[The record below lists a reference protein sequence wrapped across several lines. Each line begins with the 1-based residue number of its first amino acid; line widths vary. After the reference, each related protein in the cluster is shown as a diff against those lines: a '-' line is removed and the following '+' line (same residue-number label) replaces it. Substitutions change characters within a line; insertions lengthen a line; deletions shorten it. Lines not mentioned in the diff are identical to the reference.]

1 MTGTITNSPEGYVHK
16 GNRRLTS
23 IDDWHRFAPPKHEIH
38 WKDGRSAKESAR
50 AWIAAAPRMQPDIER
65 TIAACPDVGP
75 LHRWRAEP
83 EARVAIDTF
92 RGEQPNIDVLLVAK
106 DERGPVVVVIE
117 AKADETFG
125 DQLADRYRSAKA
137 ARVANPRSRALDRIE
152 ALLDLFHLDLGQPR
166 VPQLRYQLFTAVAA
180 ALAEAERCSSDRAF
194 FVVHEFVTSLTRSDR
209 RERNGA
215 DLDSFL
221 SIALDSDARLDD
233 GEIAGP
239 FLNQEGL
246 SLFLGKVRTLA

>member
-1 MTGTITNSPEGYVHK
+1 MAPAITNSPEGYLQK
-16 GNRRLTS
+16 DNRRLTS
-23 IDDWHRFAPPKHEIH
+23 IDDWQHFAPPKREVH

-75 LHRWRAEP
+75 LLRWRAEP
-83 EARVAIDTF
+83 EARVPIDSF
-92 RGEQPNIDVLLVAK
+92 RGEQPNIDLLVVAE
-106 DERGPVVVVIE
+106 DGRGPVVVVIE

-125 DQLADRYRSAKA
+125 DQLADRYRNAKA
-137 ARVANPRSRALDRIE
+137 ARASNPRSKALDRIE
-152 ALLDLFHLDLGQPR
+152 ALLDRFRLDLGQPR

-180 ALAEAERCSSDRAF
+180 ALAEAKRRSSDRAL

-209 RERNGA
+209 RERNAA
-215 DLDSFL
+215 DFDSFL
-221 SIALDSDARLDD
+221 SLALHSDANVDD

-239 FLNQEGL
+239 VLIQGL
-246 SLFLGKVRTLA
+246 SLYVGKARTLA

>member
-1 MTGTITNSPEGYVHK
+1 M
-16 GNRRLTS
+16 TS
-23 IDDWHRFAPPKHEIH
+23 IDDWHRFAPPKREVH

-50 AWIAAAPRMQPDIER
+50 AWMAAAHRMPPDIER
-65 TIAACPDVGP
+65 TIAACPDMGP
-75 LHRWRAEP
+75 LLRWHAEP
-83 EARVAIDTF
+83 EARVTIDTF
-92 RGEQPNIDVLLVAK
+92 RGEQPNIDMLLVAE

-125 DQLADRYRSAKA
+125 DQIADRYRSAKA
-137 ARVANPRSRALDRIE
+137 ARASNPRSKALDRIE
-152 ALLDLFHLDLGQPR
+152 ALLDRFLLDLGQPG

-180 ALAEAERCSSDRAF
+180 ALAEAERRSSDRAL

-215 DLDSFL
+215 DLDNFL
-221 SIALDSDARLDD
+221 SVALRSDTHVGD

-239 FLNQEGL
+239 FLIRGL
-246 SLFLGKVRTLA
+246 SLYVGKARTLA